1 MAIGTAVPDASQLAA
16 VKHYFIQCRSV
27 TENYTAGD
35 YEIEAVPLI
44 ESLFSEGHEV
54 LVMSGGSGFYVNA
67 ICNGLDALP
76 DADPVRRA
84 ELTARLAEEGVES
97 LAEELKRLD
106 PVSWASI
113 DIRNGHRVVRAL
125 EVFLQTGKPFVS
137 FRLAEPKPRS
147 FDIEKICLTRPRE
160 ELYDRIDRRVLKM
173 MDDGLVDEVRSLSG
187 FRDLPALR
195 TVGYREIFDCLDG
208 NIPLDEAIRLIQ
220 RNTRHYAKKQLTWW
234 KRDPTVR
241 WVEL

>member
-1 MAIGTAVPDASQLAA
+1 M
-16 VKHYFIQCRSV
+16 
-27 TENYTAGD
+27 
-35 YEIEAVPLI
+35 
-44 ESLFSEGHEV
+44 
-54 LVMSGGSGFYVNA
+54 
-67 ICNGLDALP
+67 
-76 DADPVRRA
+76 
-84 ELTARLAEEGVES
+84 
-97 LAEELKRLD
+97 
-106 PVSWASI
+106 SWAAI

-160 ELYDRIDRRVLKM
+160 ELYGRIDRRVLKM

-195 TVGYREIFDCLDG
+195 TVGYREIFDYLDG